1 MIDKLTT
8 TYKNNVIGT
17 IAGVT
22 AGYYLAKKLG
32 YDKTLAIIPFM
43 LVGSL
48 SGANLQAYLRAKKG
62 IPTADLVK

>member
-8 TYKNNVIGT
+8 TYKNNLLGT
-17 IAGVT
+17 ALGVA

-32 YDKTLAIIPFM
+32 YDKQIIVISFM

-48 SGANLQAYLRAKKG
+48 SGANLESYAKAKRG
-62 IPTADLVK
+62 VPTASLVK

>member
-1 MIDKLTT
+1 MLDKLTT
-8 TYKNNVIGT
+8 TYKNNIIGT
-17 IAGVT
+17 VLGVT

-32 YDKTLAIIPFM
+32 YEKTLTIVPFM